1 MDNALLK
8 LLKSQLEEQ
17 PELLQEDMKMYFE
30 ELKDLRRRKFRKILS
45 QQYTLETLGDYY
57 KNMKKIECTNAE
69 KLKLQTAKAHKNL
82 YLFITINPKPEIKF
96 DVFHK
101 KMEKLVNRN
110 IFKKGMYVLEQR
122 GTTIEDAGKGFHC
135 HMLCT
140 RNLDYKPCKVS
151 ACIRNT
157 CKTLCN
163 ANDRRVLNIQFIGEE
178 FMEDKR
184 NYVLGHN
191 KTGEGKSEKQDM
203 DVHWRKKNNLKL
215 YYNDAHESQTQTSS

>member
-96 DVFHK
+96 DVFH
-101 KMEKLVNRN
+101 
-110 IFKKGMYVLEQR
+110 IFV
-122 GTTIEDAGKGFHC
+122 II
-135 HMLCT
+135 
-140 RNLDYKPCKVS
+140 S
-151 ACIRNT
+151 
-157 CKTLCN
+157 
-163 ANDRRVLNIQFIGEE
+163 
-178 FMEDKR
+178 
-184 NYVLGHN
+184 
-191 KTGEGKSEKQDM
+191 
-203 DVHWRKKNNLKL
+203 
-215 YYNDAHESQTQTSS
+215 